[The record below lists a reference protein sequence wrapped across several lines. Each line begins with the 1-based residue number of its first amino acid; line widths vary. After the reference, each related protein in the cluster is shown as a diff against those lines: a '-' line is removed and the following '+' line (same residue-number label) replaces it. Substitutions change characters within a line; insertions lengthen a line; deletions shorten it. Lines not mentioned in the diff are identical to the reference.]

1 MYLNQSSLQLYQ
13 KYKNCQGKVE
23 DGLLYQSQI
32 IILTFKYNT
41 LAGSSHIKLLKEL
54 DHPSEGLINIQNID
68 DNECF
73 KWSLVKYLHLE
84 DHNPARITIAEKDFT
99 KKLDFKDIKFAVK
112 VRDIH
117 KIKERIPSELV
128 LLIMKIRKNI
138 QCMYQKS
145 VAN

>member
-1 MYLNQSSLQLYQ
+1 M
-13 KYKNCQGKVE
+13 
-23 DGLLYQSQI
+23 
-32 IILTFKYNT
+32 
-41 LAGSSHIKLLKEL
+41 
-54 DHPSEGLINIQNID
+54 INIQNID

-84 DHNPARITIAEKDFT
+84 YHHPPRITIADKDFT
-99 KKLDFKDIKFAVK
+99 KNVDFKDIKFAVK